1 MIKIKKEYSSVIKK
15 KPDTLSTKNK
25 SDDYKTIFNSTF
37 NFKTIKF
44 ILNDGDIMSF
54 LMNFLVKIAKTINL
68 LHIVYV
74 IVNN

>member
-25 SDDYKTIFNSTF
+25 SDDYKIIFNSTF

-54 LMNFLVKIAKTINL
+54 FMNFLVKIAKT
-68 LHIVYV
+68 
-74 IVNN
+74 